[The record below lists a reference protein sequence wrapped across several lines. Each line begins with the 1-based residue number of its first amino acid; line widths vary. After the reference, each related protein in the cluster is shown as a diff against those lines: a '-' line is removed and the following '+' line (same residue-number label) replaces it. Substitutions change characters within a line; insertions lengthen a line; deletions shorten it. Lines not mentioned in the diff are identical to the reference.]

1 MQLKVYN
8 LHHPVAML
16 SELDHFSQIE
26 PNRISSVQHSVQ
38 SNSTYTLIIPI
49 NMNKDYYI
57 FSNADIQDIIQ
68 DPKELYLIFSIKTE
82 IFFMFLTLS
91 KIISRFT
98 SVSDIRWEQI

>member
-8 LHHPVAML
+8 LHHPAAML

-49 NMNKDYYI
+49 NMIHI
-57 FSNADIQDIIQ
+57 F
-68 DPKELYLIFSIKTE
+68 
-82 IFFMFLTLS
+82 
-91 KIISRFT
+91 
-98 SVSDIRWEQI
+98 

>member
-1 MQLKVYN
+1 
-8 LHHPVAML
+8 
-16 SELDHFSQIE
+16 
-26 PNRISSVQHSVQ
+26 
-38 SNSTYTLIIPI
+38 
-49 NMNKDYYI
+49 MNKDYYI

-98 SVSDIRWEQI
+98 SVSDIRWEQIKKKKLLKI